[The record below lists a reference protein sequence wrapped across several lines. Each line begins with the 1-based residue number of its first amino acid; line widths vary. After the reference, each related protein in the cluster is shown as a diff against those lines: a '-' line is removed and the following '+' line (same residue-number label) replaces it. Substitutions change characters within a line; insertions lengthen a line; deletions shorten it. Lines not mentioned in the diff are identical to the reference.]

1 MDKDKEWLAQIDEV
15 LDEFREAKDDKQV
28 SNLLRKFCE
37 AVSRAIQIEDDLR
50 SDDPLFFGIFN
61 EKLDQEKKRF
71 IAICLLRL
79 LNVNDKPF
87 IETNFRVRV
96 FNKLFDNIF
105 NYDIYKSLKIDI
117 KEQTYEKESKLK
129 GVVSRIEKDLS
140 ELISSF
146 SNLDYLSSFQQKF
159 MQNINSNLSKAIL
172 LPFIPRQ
179 LLESRLKDTFKSVEE
194 YLNQK
199 GTRVLESYKNAKS
212 ILENY
217 FSDAYDYGTKYSR
230 EYLGALA
237 KKLIELLDSHFQSS
251 PISKPAELTIEKVEK
266 KYPFYIPGKEIE
278 LFFIVKNVGPG
289 YAFDVEIEA
298 ESKIPITQKIQFLG
312 QIEPN
317 SSIEVQIPCKTENS
331 EKEGISVTIK
341 VNWRNFDGSSK
352 SHSDTFKLECQ
363 RSDIDW
369 EKLKKERP
377 YSLEPVT
384 TEDELVGRSKILDEL
399 ESLVTDKNG
408 VGSAFIYGQKRV
420 GKTSI
425 AKTLK
430 TRLEKYYPEFLII
443 YLERGDYIYPDAVN
457 TIESLGRRLVKEI
470 RSSNKK
476 FANLEIP
483 EFKGALSPLSEFLDD
498 VIKLEPSLK
507 ILFILDEFD
516 ELPIELY
523 KIDPLGD
530 AFFGTIRTI
539 SGKPPFGFILV
550 GGEKMEFVIDSQG
563 VKLNKFPSF
572 KIDYFDRETH
582 WSDFK
587 ELVQRPVKE
596 WLEISDEALLA
607 LYDETSGNPYFT
619 KLICMELF
627 RIVVERRD
635 SHVTH
640 REIQDA
646 IKSALRKVASQAFQH
661 FWQDG
666 ITDTGPKA
674 EEKSVMR
681 RKLLLSLAEVIRQHG
696 KAQKEHIK
704 EKSEKLGLSA
714 HFVENELLPEFERR
728 QVLIVKDNCYE
739 CKVKFFERWLVE
751 KGFREIIVD
760 MAPYDEL
767 ARQKEE
773 EEKAR
778 VTSEEITALV
788 KNWGLYKSRTITED
802 QVRRWLNQFG
812 DNKKQR
818 LMFKILQGLRFYTQ
832 ANIRAKMRE
841 AHNIV
846 KRGLV
851 RRKKV
856 KERRRKDIFVSYL
869 DQPGKHGP
877 TLAKIYK
884 DENGIYYENVIE
896 KSEISSV
903 LKEKEKELP
912 AFALVFIDD
921 FIGTGDS
928 ACEYFKELVSEHGE
942 ILKRLSK
949 EPGEIPGTTKLQIF
963 FIAICGFQ
971 EAQDKI
977 EKVLDE
983 LELPVEIHICD
994 PLSEEDKVFS
1004 EKSKIFTSES
1014 ERNEAKKIAYE
1025 YGSKLVKNAPLGYG
1039 DCQAAIVF
1047 EHNCPNNSL
1056 PILWAESQDFTP
1068 LFPRDPTI

>member
-1 MDKDKEWLAQIDEV
+1 MDKEKEFLVEIDKV
-15 LDEFREAKDDKQV
+15 LDEFREVRDNKQV
-28 SNLLRKFCE
+28 SELLSRFCDTI
-37 AVSRAIQIEDDLR
+37 SRTIQIEDDLR
-50 SDDPLFFGIFN
+50 SDDPLFGIFN
-61 EKLDQEKKRF
+61 EKLDQQKKRF

-87 IETNFRVRV
+87 EETTFKVKV
-96 FNKLFDNIF
+96 FKLFDNIF
-105 NYDIYKSLKIDI
+105 SYDIYKYLKIDI

-129 GVVSRIEKDLS
+129 GIVSKLEKDLS

-172 LPFIPRQ
+172 WPFIPRQ
-179 LLESRLKDTFKSVEE
+179 LLESRLRDIFKSVEE
-194 YLNQK
+194 YLNEK
-199 GTRVLESYKNAKS
+199 GTRVLESYKNARS

-217 FSDAYDYGTKYSR
+217 LSEAYDYGTKYSR

-251 PISKPAELTIEKVEK
+251 PISKPAELKVEKVEK

-289 YAFDVEIEA
+289 YAFGVEIEA
-298 ESKIPITQKIQFLG
+298 DSTITITQNIQFLG

-317 SSIEVQIPCKTENS
+317 SSIEVKIPCKTENS
-331 EKEGISVTIK
+331 EKEGIAVEIEVS
-341 VNWRNFDGSSK
+341 WHNFDGSSK
-352 SHSDTFKLECQ
+352 SYRDIFELECQ

-384 TEDELVGRSKILDEL
+384 TEDQLVGRSKILDEL

-430 TRLEKYYPEFLII
+430 TRLEKLYPEFLII

-470 RSSNKK
+470 KNSNKK

-498 VIKLEPSLK
+498 VIKLEPNLK

-516 ELPIELY
+516 ELPMELY
-523 KIDPLGD
+523 ERGPLGD
-530 AFFGTIRTI
+530 AFFGTLRTI
-539 SGKPPFGFILV
+539 SGKSPFGFILV
-550 GGEKMEFVIDSQG
+550 GGEKMDFVRNYQG
-563 VKLNKFPSF
+563 DILNKFQSF
-572 KIDYFDRETH
+572 KIDYFDKETQ

-627 RIVVERRD
+627 KIVVERRD
-635 SHVTH
+635 SYVTH
-640 REIQDA
+640 REIEDA
-646 IKSALRKVASQAFQH
+646 IKSALKRVASQAFQH

-666 ITDTGPKA
+666 IIDTGPKA

-681 RKLLLSLAEVIRQHG
+681 RKLLLALAEAIRQYG
-696 KAQKEHIK
+696 RVQKKHIE
-704 EKSEKLGLSA
+704 EKSKQWGFP
-714 HFVENELLPEFERR
+714 FVEDVEKELREFERR

-751 KGFREIIVD
+751 KGFREIITD
-760 MAPYDEL
+760 MIDYDEL
-767 ARQKEE
+767 VRQKEE

-788 KNWGLYKSRTITED
+788 KNWGPYKGRTITED
-802 QVRRWLNQFG
+802 QVREWLNQFG

-818 LMFKILQGLRFYTQ
+818 LMFKILQGLRFYTNS
-832 ANIRAKMRE
+832 NIRAKMRE

-851 RRKKV
+851 WRIEGRK
-856 KERRRKDIFVSYL
+856 RNDIFVSYL
-869 DQPGKHGP
+869 DRPGKHGP
-877 TLAKIYK
+877 TLAKIYA

-896 KSEISSV
+896 KSKIGSV
-903 LKEKEKELP
+903 LKEKAKELP
-912 AFALVFIDD
+912 AFALVFVDD
-921 FIGTGDS
+921 FIGTGNS
-928 ACEYFKELVSEHGE
+928 ACDYFKELVSEHGE
-942 ILKRLSK
+942 VLKKLLK

-977 EKVLDE
+977 EKALNE

-1004 EKSKIFTSES
+1004 EKSKIFPDES
-1014 ERNEAKKIAYE
+1014 ERNEAKEIAYE
-1025 YGSKLVKNAPLGYG
+1025 YGIMLVKRAPLGYG
-1039 DCQAAIVF
+1039 DCQVAIVF

-1056 PILWAESQDFTP
+1056 PILWAESKNFKP
-1068 LFPRDPTI
+1068 LFKREQ